1 MSKEFT
7 QAIYDVMND
16 DATLTAL
23 LSTFNSVAAIF
34 TTDPAPK
41 GVNFPY
47 IVSAG
52 EVADVPFDTKSTDG
66 REFTRDIRC
75 YDGNNSGSAVN
86 IETIAER
93 VRTLFHRQQFTI
105 TGFGV
110 IITTASGPIARDEED
125 VFGRIVT
132 ISVTAQSC

>member
-1 MSKEFT
+1 MSKDFT

-16 DATLTAL
+16 DVTLTGL
-23 LSTFNSVAAIF
+23 LSEFNGEASIF

-41 GVNFPY
+41 GADLPY

-52 EVADVPFDTKSTDG
+52 EVADVPLDTKSTDG
-66 REFTRDIRC
+66 RVFTRDIRC
-75 YDGNNSGSAVN
+75 YDDNSSGSVVN

-93 VRTLFHRQQFTI
+93 VRTLFHRQEFTI

-110 IITTASGPIARDEED
+110 IITQAFGPIARDEED